1 MSDERPADRPDRTAI
16 ADLGDPA
23 AVELLEHQPLAR
35 VAYTGP
41 DGFPRVI
48 PVAFLWRG
56 GRVIICTAPSS
67 PKVSA
72 LRARPQVALTIDTE
86 EPPDQ
91 ALFIRGV
98 ATIEVVDGIP
108 NEYLAAAKSLK
119 TAEEREQFEK
129 QVRAV
134 YRQMARISIEPR
146 WARYYHFSAGR
157 VPEFLRKLTADQQP
171 G

>member
-1 MSDERPADRPDRTAI
+1 MSMPARRPAI

-23 AVELLEHQPLAR
+23 AVELLEQQPLVR
-35 VAYTGP
+35 VGYTGP

-48 PVAFLWRG
+48 PVGFLWRDG
-56 GRVIICTAPSS
+56 KVIICTAPTS

-86 EPPDQ
+86 QPPNR

-98 ATIEVVDGIP
+98 ASIEVVDGVP
-108 NEYLAAAKSLK
+108 DEYLAAAKMPMS
-119 TAEEREQFEK
+119 TEERDQFEK
-129 QVRAV
+129 QVRSL

-146 WARYYHFSAGR
+146 WARYYDFTTGR
-157 VPEFLRKLTADQQP
+157 MPQFLLELVADQQP

>member
-1 MSDERPADRPDRTAI
+1 MSDERPADRPDRTA
-16 ADLGDPA
+16 
-23 AVELLEHQPLAR
+23 
-35 VAYTGP
+35 
-41 DGFPRVI
+41 
-48 PVAFLWRG
+48 
-56 GRVIICTAPSS
+56 TAPSS

-98 ATIEVVDGIP
+98 ATIEVVDGVP
-108 NEYLAAAKSLK
+108 DEYLAAAKSLK

-134 YRQMARISIEPR
+134 YRQMARISIEPL

-157 VPEFLRKLTADQQP
+157 VPEFLRKLVADQQP